1 MRKMYFVVNLVAGK
15 AMIAEKLGK
24 IIDEFTKADFEVTIH
39 TTQSGDDAARAAEYA
54 CANSFD
60 LLVCAGGDGTLS
72 QCLQGIMNSD
82 NRIPIGYIPAG
93 STNDFAKSLGIP
105 KDTMQAVERII
116 NGKAVPCDVGGFN
129 NEFFSYIVAF
139 GAFTN
144 ITYETS
150 QNVKNVFGHTA
161 YVFSGLM
168 QLANIKP
175 RHMRI
180 EYDDNVIED
189 DFIFGMVT
197 NTASVAGMLSM
208 SQFMLDDGLFEV
220 MLIKKPSNPIQLQQI
235 VKSLMN
241 INEEIDKEYI
251 KFFRTDKI
259 KFTSLCAESVTWTRD
274 GEYGGDYISNTI
286 VNYHRAV
293 SFIVDDDLIKVTG
306 ERFRNKEYL
315 SENNME
321 IEMKV
326 MNEQSNTGEMQ

>member
-1 MRKMYFVVNLVAGK
+1 MRRMYFVVNLVAGK

-39 TTQSGDDAARAAEYA
+39 TTQSSDDAARAAEYA

-72 QCLQGIMNSD
+72 QCLQGIMNSE

-116 NGKAVPCDVGGFN
+116 HGKAVPCDVGGFN

-150 QNVKNVFGHTA
+150 QNFKNVFGHTA

-180 EYDDNVIED
+180 EYNDNVIED

-208 SQFMLDDGLFEV
+208 SEFMLDDGLFEV
-220 MLIKKPSNPIQLQQI
+220 MLIKKPTNPLQLQQI

-259 KFTSLCAESVTWTRD
+259 KFTSLCTESVTWTRD

-286 VNYHRAV
+286 INHHRAV

-315 SENNME
+315 SDDNLE
-321 IEMKV
+321 IEMKL
-326 MNEQSNTGEMQ
+326 MNDQLDTGEM